1 MRELARH
8 AGSLFNVK
16 LSVSQIAALEKYERE
31 LLDWNKH
38 TNLTAIDTAE
48 QVRIKHFLDSLSC
61 LEVLRES
68 KFERVIDVGTG
79 AGFPGLV
86 LKIICPSIHL
96 TLVESVGKKAAFCQ
110 HMVQVLDLD
119 YVEVR
124 NDRVEALGQETACR
138 ERYDWAIG
146 RAVAVM
152 PVLMEYLLP
161 LVRMGGKALAM
172 KGENA
177 PAEAHKSERAIKM
190 LGGHLNKL
198 VPVLL
203 PGVAEQRYLVVVD
216 KVAVTP
222 PNYPRRIGMP
232 SKKPL

>member
-1 MRELARH
+1 M
-8 AGSLFNVK
+8 G
-16 LSVSQIAALEKYERE
+16 LSQPQIASLKVYERE

-38 TNLTAIDTAE
+38 TNLTAIDTPE
-48 QVRIKHFLDSLSC
+48 QVRVKHFLDSLSC
-61 LEVLRES
+61 LDVMRDTRIEHV
-68 KFERVIDVGTG
+68 VDVGTG

-86 LKIICPSIHL
+86 LKIVCPSIRL
-96 TLVESVGKKAAFCQ
+96 TLVESVGKKASFCK
-110 HMVQVLDLD
+110 HIVQVLGLD
-119 YVEVR
+119 HVEVR
-124 NDRVEALGQETACR
+124 NDRVEALGQEKACR

-161 LVRMGGKALAM
+161 LVRVGGKALAM

-177 PAEAHKSERAIKM
+177 PAEAHTSERAIQM
-190 LGGHLNKL
+190 LGGHLNRL

-222 PNYPRRIGMP
+222 PNYPRRIGVP
-232 SKKPL
+232 SKQPL